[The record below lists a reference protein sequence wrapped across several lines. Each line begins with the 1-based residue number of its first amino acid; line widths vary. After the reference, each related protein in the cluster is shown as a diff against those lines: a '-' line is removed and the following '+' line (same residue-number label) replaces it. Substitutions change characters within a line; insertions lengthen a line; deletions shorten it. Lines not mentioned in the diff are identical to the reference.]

1 MTAGNFP
8 WYTWLN
14 DAVPLQQPHY
24 NQDDT
29 DCSTTGWDKLKLRP
43 ASTLSTLRQQAVSR
57 KPHTLGVQK
66 ITIPTLGILICSH
79 IEPLLNQKGAKGRLA
94 PYAVQPGTQRLLETL
109 VVRMN
114 LYWPWETFTKSTLT
128 IAMDRASL
136 LERDLGTILSQVP
149 PFPRIA
155 LQPADGDTSASATGG
170 GAIRFAAAQSVL
182 WADQLVPDADWIG
195 LTVMAKPL
203 SRAVLPNDI
212 ISLDGRPVAIA
223 TEAPRSITDNTKLM
237 NSLVGPPPYLRADFL
252 VLVKR
257 QHFAAVRKHLATQG
271 VAVDGRNW
279 AAVKSRFVDAV
290 DPESSISLILNWMHK
305 HAKNEY
311 SWQPTAH
318 TQESSLTGTTP
329 TTMASLVAGLTP
341 VQKLLFKSREKI
353 WQAGSDIP
361 ATTTTDLS
369 TVSHRPGSGYPGHE
383 PTPTTSPCY
392 ADYTPG
398 PLSISSICC
407 GQAGKHNRKD
417 LDRSKS
423 CPTWRRKCRG
433 YTANVVMGACEATDA
448 DGKPPTPP
456 FP

>member
-1 MTAGNFP
+1 MCG
-8 WYTWLN
+8 
-14 DAVPLQQPHY
+14 
-24 NQDDT
+24 
-29 DCSTTGWDKLKLRP
+29 P
-43 ASTLSTLRQQAVSR
+43 ARDSTLA
-57 KPHTLGVQK
+57 
-66 ITIPTLGILICSH
+66 
-79 IEPLLNQKGAKGRLA
+79 
-94 PYAVQPGTQRLLETL
+94 
-109 VVRMN
+109 
-114 LYWPWETFTKSTLT
+114 
-128 IAMDRASL
+128 
-136 LERDLGTILSQVP
+136 
-149 PFPRIA
+149 
-155 LQPADGDTSASATGG
+155 GDTSGAHESLLALGNVHEEYFDHCDGSSITSRARSWNHSLASTTLPSNCVAASRRGHIGIRDGG

-305 HAKNEY
+305 HAKDEY

-341 VQKLLFKSREKI
+341 VQKLFFKSREKI

-448 DGKPPTPP
+448 DGRPPTPP